1 MTVDE
6 AIEYMAKDL
15 ASSYATEEGFNH
27 LDPNWRKASARAK
40 QILLGLRPPRELA
53 VEARELLSRVAKEA
67 ALNEPP
73 F

>member
-6 AIEYMAKDL
+6 AIEYVAKDL
-15 ASSYATEEGFNH
+15 ASSYATEEGGNYY
-27 LDPNWRKASARAK
+27 DPNWRKASARAK

-53 VEARELLSRVAKEA
+53 DEAHALLNRVAKEA